1 MRKKVTGYFIKLY
14 NSVKVSLFALILS
27 LVIGSILITASGH
40 NVWEAYGALLQGSLG
55 SWPSFFGVVNK
66 ATPLILTGLAVSV
79 AYTCNML
86 NIGGEGQLLMGAL
99 FGSVIGIYVKVP
111 SMIHIPLVIL
121 AGMAGGAIWTLVPAF
136 LRLKKGVGT
145 VITTI
150 MMNYI
155 AQYFV
160 QFVLSGPLKVPGEI
174 YATDFIQESAKMP
187 LLIGPPYRLVSDVVI
202 AVACVFGI
210 HFMMRKT
217 VLGYDIKAVG
227 ENVHAS
233 KYAGIKVNRNMI
245 LALVISGSLCG
256 LAGATQISGTLFRL
270 TDGYAPGYGFTG
282 IPIALM
288 AGLNPVGIVF
298 SAFLFATLRMGA
310 ISMQAMVGVPASIVD
325 AMQGIIIFFICIQ
338 YIYKE
343 YGQKLKKRL
352 PMRKEGKVC

>member
-1 MRKKVTGYFIKLY
+1 MHRKVMNYCIRLF
-14 NSVKVSLFALILS
+14 NSVKVSLFALLLS
-27 LVIGSILITASGH
+27 LIIGSGLIAASGH

-55 SWPSFFGVVNK
+55 SWTSFFGVVNK

-99 FGSVIGIYVKVP
+99 FGSVVGIYIKVP
-111 SMIHIPLVIL
+111 AVLHIPLVIL
-121 AGMAGGAIWTLVPAF
+121 AGMAGGALWTLVPAF
-136 LRLKKGVGT
+136 LKLKKGVGT

-160 QFVLSGPLKVPGEI
+160 QYILAGPLKVPGEL
-174 YATDFIQESAKMP
+174 YATEFIHESAKLP
-187 LLIGPPYRLVSDVVI
+187 LLIGAPYRLVSDVII
-202 AVACVFGI
+202 AIICVFGI
-210 HFMMRKT
+210 HIMMRKT
-217 VLGYDIKAVG
+217 VLGYDVKAVG
-227 ENVHAS
+227 ENVDAS

-245 LALVISGSLCG
+245 LALVMSGALCG
-256 LAGATQISGTLFRL
+256 LAGATQISGSLYRL
-270 TDGYAPGYGFTG
+270 SDGYAPGYGFTG

-298 SAFLFATLRMGA
+298 AAFLFAILRMGA
-310 ISMQAMVGVPASIVD
+310 ISMQAMVGVSASIVD

-343 YGQKLKKRL
+343 YGQELKKRL
-352 PMRKEGKVC
+352 MTRKEENAC